1 VIEPK
6 NNLKKIFIKQQQM
19 INYIFLVLKGI
30 AMGAANVIPGVSG
43 GTMALITGIF
53 ERLIDAIKFFNIKAI
68 KLLFSLKFK
77 EFAKHVDLYFLIAV
91 FAGIAI
97 AIITL
102 AKLFGYLFENYP
114 VYIWSYFFGLVLAS
128 VYFVGKTVT
137 KWKISVIITFILGT
151 SAAVI
156 ISVLNPATEN
166 SGLIYLLICGVVA
179 MCSMILPGLSG
190 SFVLILMG
198 NYQLVMI
205 DAVNDRDLEILIPVI
220 IGAAIGILAFSHI
233 LSWVFKRYRDQTI
246 SLLTGFILGSLSI
259 LWPWQRLIYL
269 KNELGETILKKDEP
283 IVMKYERILPEAF
296 NTEVVLAIVFAIVGI
311 ISIWAI
317 EKAAAIKSE

>member
-1 VIEPK
+1 
-6 NNLKKIFIKQQQM
+6 M
-19 INYIFLVLKGI
+19 TNYIFLILKGI

-53 ERLIDAIKFFNIKAI
+53 ERLIDAIKSFNIKAI
-68 KLLFSLKFK
+68 KLLLSFKLK

-102 AKLFGYLFENYP
+102 AKLFGFLFDNYP

-128 VYFVGKTVT
+128 VYFVGKTVS
-137 KWKISVIITFILGT
+137 KWTLSVIITFIIGT
-151 SAAVI
+151 AIAVV

-166 SGLIYLLICGVVA
+166 SGFIYLLLCGVVA

-205 DAVNDRDLEILIPVI
+205 DAINDRNLGILIPVV
-220 IGAAIGILAFSHI
+220 IGAALGLLVFSHI

-259 LWPWQRLIYL
+259 LWPWQKLIYL
-269 KNELGETILKKDEP
+269 KDEAGEIILKKGEP
-283 IVMKYERILPEAF
+283 IVMKYEKILPDAF
-296 NTEVVLAIVFAIVGI
+296 NTEVILAIVFAVVGI
-311 ISIWAI
+311 LSIWAI
-317 EKAAAIKSE
+317 EKAAATKSE